1 MVDNEGLE
9 INNED
14 ISKKGDVNKEIDSNE
29 YFEDN
34 SINEG
39 KIIEAVDE
47 EEIQKDESKEDIKD
61 IKFVE
66 RILATIIDQI
76 ISLSVALVLLIV
88 FDFTLKLL
96 GFYIAERQPMFLIVY
111 IIVNIIYAPICESTR
126 LKKTIG
132 RKLVLK

>member
-1 MVDNEGLE
+1 LVDNEGLE
-9 INNED
+9 MNNED

-111 IIVNIIYAPICESTR
+111 IIVNIIYAPICESTG

>member
-9 INNED
+9 MNNED
-14 ISKKGDVNKEIDSNE
+14 ISKKGDVNREIDSNE

-111 IIVNIIYAPICESTR
+111 I
-126 LKKTIG
+126 
-132 RKLVLK
+132 

>member
-9 INNED
+9 MNNED
-14 ISKKGDVNKEIDSNE
+14 ISKKDDINKEIDSNE

-34 SINEG
+34 SIKEG

-47 EEIQKDESKEDIKD
+47 EEIQKDESKEDSKG
-61 IKFVE
+61 IKFAK
-66 RILATIIDQI
+66 RIFTTIVDQI
-76 ISLSVALVLLIV
+76 ISLSIALILLMV
-88 FDFTLKLL
+88 FDYILKLVGL
-96 GFYIAERQPMFLIVY
+96 YVAERQPMFLIVY

-132 RKLVLK
+132 RKIAFK